1 MSSTNYYHVLG
12 VAQDATAE
20 QIKSAYRKLA
30 VKYHPD
36 KNPDGEET
44 FKQITKAYS
53 TLSDPRR
60 RMVYDQFGE
69 EAAQKHEQAET
80 VQYQRATDQ
89 EVWGQWL
96 TFILQYAACLF
107 FDWLFS
113 IPLEWLIAG
122 YYTVSTAFS
131 ANTNQK
137 SYWSILFGL
146 NFVFYFIISYENRAI
161 LANLMLI
168 AAALTNVNTY
178 RKYTDSSVGIWI
190 ALAAVELFVRT
201 VPQRWT
207 ILAVNSMALSVL
219 SIANSAFF
227 FKLYFV
233 IEPKPSKVLKLLKAA
248 WRPLGKLFDSFNSFP
263 MLSLLVF
270 VPIWII
276 DRIFGFNIEWTVF
289 PFLGIAQ
296 TVVMLVSGNIKGSVL
311 SAVISEA
318 LAMLIYYLVPASIF
332 PTLVNSVTYLWVLW
346 AVYLIQCVAKIEE
359 AKEKLKKDKESGKT
373 EELDKEINIDTTVS
387 KSYYIV
393 FGSYV
398 VYDLLIRTTYSKE
411 WYNLGAH
418 TVAWSLPLLPI
429 FVGFIDDMM
438 SDLKKKSNG
447 DESNNNEK
455 ENGGSRYTVAEDN
468 NTNSTT
474 TSN

>member
-1 MSSTNYYHVLG
+1 
-12 VAQDATAE
+12 
-20 QIKSAYRKLA
+20 
-30 VKYHPD
+30 
-36 KNPDGEET
+36 
-44 FKQITKAYS
+44 
-53 TLSDPRR
+53 
-60 RMVYDQFGE
+60 
-69 EAAQKHEQAET
+69 
-80 VQYQRATDQ
+80 
-89 EVWGQWL
+89 
-96 TFILQYAACLF
+96 
-107 FDWLFS
+107 
-113 IPLEWLIAG
+113 
-122 YYTVSTAFS
+122 
-131 ANTNQK
+131 
-137 SYWSILFGL
+137 
-146 NFVFYFIISYENRAI
+146 
-161 LANLMLI
+161 
-168 AAALTNVNTY
+168 
-178 RKYTDSSVGIWI
+178 
-190 ALAAVELFVRT
+190 
-201 VPQRWT
+201 
-207 ILAVNSMALSVL
+207 
-219 SIANSAFF
+219 
-227 FKLYFV
+227 
-233 IEPKPSKVLKLLKAA
+233 LKLLKAA

-276 DRIFGFNIEWTVF
+276 DRIFAFNVEWTVF

-318 LAMLIYYLVPASIF
+318 LALLIYYLVPASIF

-398 VYDLLIRTTYSKE
+398 VYDLFSRTTYSKE

-447 DESNNNEK
+447 DESSNNEK
-455 ENGGSRYTVAEDN
+455 ENGGSRSTVAED